1 VASPASAPLRSAFLP
16 RPPLFSQR
24 APPLL
29 PRRAHIGEQGRVGL
43 GAAGKRVN
51 GVRAEA
57 QPEKPEGRPPFGYTR
72 LDVILIG
79 VGITVAGVALKYG
92 LELAGFDS
100 FQSGSVVQ
108 LVLVLGLCLVW
119 AASYVWRVG
128 NKEMTYVK
136 QLKDYEDAVMKVRHS
151 TAPLHAAAHSS
162 HHPFPISHHPSHH
175 PFPSPSPIP
184 SPIPITHSHHP
195 FPSPIPSPIPITHSH
210 HPFPS
215 PIPSPIPIT
224 HPITHSHHPFPSPIP
239 ITHPITHSHH
249 PYPTS
254 LIHPYQ

>member
-1 VASPASAPLRSAFLP
+1 MASALVIGAASSLLPYSISGRGVASPASAPLRSAFLP

-43 GAAGKRVN
+43 GAAGKRGN

-119 AASYVWRVG
+119 TASYVWRVG

-136 QLKDYEDAVMKVRHS
+136 QLKDYEDAVMKKRLEAMPEAELEAMLAQVEEEKERLRH
-151 TAPLHAAAHSS
+151 ARGK
-162 HHPFPISHHPSHH
+162 
-175 PFPSPSPIP
+175 
-184 SPIPITHSHHP
+184 
-195 FPSPIPSPIPITHSH
+195 
-210 HPFPS
+210 
-215 PIPSPIPIT
+215 
-224 HPITHSHHPFPSPIP
+224 
-239 ITHPITHSHH
+239 
-249 PYPTS
+249 
-254 LIHPYQ
+254 

>member
-1 VASPASAPLRSAFLP
+1 MAAALVIGAASSLLSYSISARGVASPASAPLRSAFLP

-92 LELAGFDS
+92 LELAGFNS

-136 QLKDYEDAVMKVRHS
+136 QLKDYEDAVMK
-151 TAPLHAAAHSS
+151 
-162 HHPFPISHHPSHH
+162 
-175 PFPSPSPIP
+175 
-184 SPIPITHSHHP
+184 
-195 FPSPIPSPIPITHSH
+195 
-210 HPFPS
+210 
-215 PIPSPIPIT
+215 
-224 HPITHSHHPFPSPIP
+224 
-239 ITHPITHSHH
+239 
-249 PYPTS
+249 
-254 LIHPYQ
+254 

>member
-1 VASPASAPLRSAFLP
+1 MVSNPSATISTVNTFIAAMAAALVIGAASSLLPCSITARAGAASPAAAPLRSAFLP
-16 RPPLFSQR
+16 RPPLLSQR

-43 GAAGKRVN
+43 RAAGKRGN

-108 LVLVLGLCLVW
+108 LVFVLGLCLVW

-136 QLKDYEDAVMKVRHS
+136 QLKDYEDAVMKKRLEAMPEAELEAMLAQVEEEKDRLRQ
-151 TAPLHAAAHSS
+151 ARGKGKADADAK
-162 HHPFPISHHPSHH
+162 
-175 PFPSPSPIP
+175 
-184 SPIPITHSHHP
+184 
-195 FPSPIPSPIPITHSH
+195 
-210 HPFPS
+210 
-215 PIPSPIPIT
+215 
-224 HPITHSHHPFPSPIP
+224 
-239 ITHPITHSHH
+239 
-249 PYPTS
+249 
-254 LIHPYQ
+254 